1 MKSTRYCTAMTSDGN
16 SSNYMTKETQ
26 NIYFRSNKQKMFQKG
41 FQYKLFCG
49 WDWDEKKKKKT
60 SWLALQFSL
69 VNQPQKTTFI
79 YQDWDCL
86 HWGML
91 MAEVTNILQTVGPK
105 NYSPSLCKVCKS
117 PKGKVRAISSLKGGL
132 KLIKITFQLFQL
144 FTS

>member
-1 MKSTRYCTAMTSDGN
+1 MEIPPIIWLKKHRIYILGQINKKCSKKA
-16 SSNYMTKETQ
+16 SNINYSVAEIEM
-26 NIYFRSNKQKMFQKG
+26 
-41 FQYKLFCG
+41 
-49 WDWDEKKKKKT
+49 KKKQKT

-69 VNQPQKTTFI
+69 VNQPQKATFI

-132 KLIKITFQLFQL
+132 KLIQITFQLFQL